1 MSIPTS
7 ISANQ
12 NEGVS
17 SLCPDSRMQLNLL
30 TIDDGIPN
38 IAAIALSGEQS
49 IDDVS
54 PMTAFEQESLLS
66 LEETI
71 EKGIHTFVQVGEA
84 LAHIKSEKLY
94 RERFST
100 FEAYCQ
106 TRWNFSR
113 MHAYR
118 LIDASKTEKQL
129 KMSPIGDI
137 PLPKNEAQSRKL
149 NGLNEKQKA
158 SAMVLAQ
165 EKAGDES
172 ITSSIIEEAVGEVA
186 NRVRSAK
193 PKATSKTIV
202 VYETKPSIGLGGI
215 QYSLT
220 QLHEVRQWI
229 LVRDEDAS
237 MVDRVD
243 QIQAALTAYFHNL
256 AINHT
261 LMKTC
266 FDEIKQNLDR
276 ETTVPS
282 VRDNLEK
289 LEALTADWA
298 PVGKMEPAVSST
310 SKN

>member
-1 MSIPTS
+1 MSKS
-7 ISANQ
+7 ISAS
-12 NEGVS
+12 EDESVS
-17 SLCPDSRMQLNLL
+17 ALCSDSHMQLNLL

-49 IDDVS
+49 MDDDY
-54 PMTAFEQESLLS
+54 PMTAFEQECLLT

-71 EKGIHTFVQVGEA
+71 EKGIHTFVKVGEA

-113 MHAYR
+113 THAYR

-149 NGLNEKQKA
+149 NGLNAKQKA

-186 NRVRSAK
+186 NRVRTTK
-193 PKATSKTIV
+193 PTATSKTIV
-202 VYETKPSIGLGGI
+202 VNETKPPSGLEGI

-220 QLHEVRQWI
+220 QLRQWI
-229 LVRDEDAS
+229 FVRDEDTT

-256 AINHT
+256 AINHA
-261 LMKTC
+261 LMKTYL
-266 FDEIKQNLDR
+266 DEIKQNLDR

-289 LEALTADWA
+289 LEALTMDWA
-298 PVGKMEPAVSST
+298 PVEKTEPAVSSVA
-310 SKN
+310 NN